1 MSVLEEARKAYARI
15 KAQRN
20 GHAEAPLSAC
30 RADDINDRNDKSP
43 RAECPEFQL
52 IRFPAELPSVAAA
65 IDNATLVGL
74 DLETTGLNPRSDRV
88 RLLGLSLDP
97 VDGRALTYLIDT
109 AALDPSPLWNPLAGK
124 ELAIHNAAF
133 DLAFLSRLGFTP
145 AARVHDT
152 LLTARALAAGGPDFH
167 HCRLQDC
174 ARRELDLDLDKSY
187 QQEDWAGALTAEMLA
202 YAARD
207 ALTHRR
213 LYEALLPKVCEAGL
227 LDVLK
232 VEERALPA
240 FVWLRLAGVFFD
252 RPAWQALADGARRDA
267 DDLTRRLDAAA
278 PDRPGFPG
286 KDGAWSWASPRQVR
300 EALKLLGHDLGSTGD
315 ETLAR
320 IDHPLAALLRE
331 YRAAT
336 KRASTYGA
344 DWLKHVADD
353 GRIYA
358 SWNQLGSVAGRTSCS
373 GPNLQQVPRDKR
385 YRRCF
390 AAPPGRVLVKADYSQ
405 LQLRIAAKV
414 ASEERM
420 LAAYRA
426 SEDLHT
432 LTARRLTGKEDVT
445 KDDRQLAKAVNFG
458 LLFGLG
464 AKGLRGYARSNYGLD
479 LTEAQAAQYR
489 KAFFAAY
496 PGLQRWHRRAG
507 NSSAPECR
515 TLGGRRRLLDAKT
528 PFTHRLNT
536 PVQGTEADGAK
547 LAMAL
552 LWERRTECPGA
563 FPVLFCHDEIVVE
576 CDAGQADA
584 VKAWLRQAML
594 DGMAPL
600 IDPVPV
606 EVDVRAGRTWVGD

>member
-1 MSVLEEARKAYARI
+1 MSILEQARKAYAQL
-15 KAQRN
+15 KLKRN
-20 GHAEAPLSAC
+20 DHAEPPTAAVGTGERSELSEERPPA
-30 RADDINDRNDKSP
+30 SP
-43 RAECPEFQL
+43 RLSRGGAPVFDCPEYRL
-52 IRFPAELPSVAAA
+52 VRFPAELLLVTAA
-65 IDNATLVGL
+65 IDSASLIGL
-74 DLETTGLNPRSDRV
+74 DLETTGLDPRADRV
-88 RLLGLSLDP
+88 RLMCLSLHAITYV
-97 VDGRALTYLIDT
+97 VDCF
-109 AALDPSPLWNPLAGK
+109 ALDPSPLWGALSGR

-145 AARVHDT
+145 GVAHDT
-152 LLTARALAAGGPDFH
+152 LLMAKLLAAGTPDFNR
-167 HCRLQDC
+167 CSLKEC
-174 ARRELDLDLDKSY
+174 ARREFNLDLDKRH
-187 QQEDWAGALTAEMLA
+187 QRDDWSGALTADMLT
-202 YAARD
+202 YAAAD

-213 LYEALLPKVCEAGL
+213 LYEELLPRVREAGL
-227 LDVLK
+227 LNVLK

-252 RPAWQALADGARRDA
+252 RPSWQALDDGARHEA
-267 DDLTRRLDAAA
+267 DDLTRRLDAVA
-278 PDRPGFPG
+278 PERSGFPD
-286 KDGAWSWASPRQVR
+286 KERAWSWASPRQVR
-300 EALKLLGHDLGSTGD
+300 EALKLLGHDLDSTGD

-336 KRASTYGA
+336 KRASTYGT
-344 DWLKHVADD
+344 DWIQHVAAD

-373 GPNLQQVPRDKR
+373 GPNLQQVPRDRR

-390 AAPPGRVLVKADYSQ
+390 AAPDGRVLVKADYSQ

-414 ASEERM
+414 ANEERM

-426 SEDLHT
+426 GDDLHT

-464 AKGLRGYARSNYGLD
+464 ARGLRGYAKSNYGLD

-489 KAFFAAY
+489 QAFFAAY

-515 TLGGRRRLLDAKT
+515 TLGGRRRLLNDKT
-528 PFTHRLNT
+528 PYTQRLNT

-547 LAMAL
+547 LALAL
-552 LWERRTECPGA
+552 LWERRAECPGA
-563 FPVLFCHDEIVVE
+563 FPC
-576 CDAGQADA
+576 CSAMTRSWWSATPARPTPRRCGSARPCST
-584 VKAWLRQAML
+584 AWR
-594 DGMAPL
+594 
-600 IDPVPV
+600 
-606 EVDVRAGRTWVGD
+606 R